1 MIQISHDSQ
10 LRKKML
16 NFLSVLFWHFVD
28 FHSMIQGKKR
38 KLLKYKKKC
47 LKDVK
52 QKMIDF
58 ANCHLPGFEF
68 PFCLL
73 VVLLRAFSMRNG
85 SATCV
90 YMLRCYCLQLLS
102 NAVEVFSK
110 SVDSTKRRRTRK
122 HANSCSSS
130 KRGNAYCGFA
140 TGIMVKFLFSPY
152 FYTIEKVKLCG
163 LLLLS
168 SVFWTKP
175 CTPIL
180 GKCAFYAFSG
190 TVKGALL
197 IKL

>member
-1 MIQISHDSQ
+1 
-10 LRKKML
+10 ML

-110 SVDSTKRRRTRK
+110 SVDSTKRRRRRK
-122 HANSCSSS
+122 HALLQ
-130 KRGNAYCGFA
+130 A
-140 TGIMVKFLFSPY
+140 TAVVGYLLYWNNGKV
-152 FYTIEKVKLCG
+152 TISIFFIQLCG

-168 SVFWTKP
+168 SFWTRHA
-175 CTPIL
+175 L
-180 GKCAFYAFSG
+180 FLENVHSMFSG
-190 TVKGALL
+190 TKERLATY
-197 IKL
+197 

>member
-1 MIQISHDSQ
+1 MIKDFRREMYLLWRQDQRPPGRSQDRPTAFSWDLISDSCQIKS
-10 LRKKML
+10 
-16 NFLSVLFWHFVD
+16 
-28 FHSMIQGKKR
+28 
-38 KLLKYKKKC
+38 

-90 YMLRCYCLQLLS
+90 YMLRCCCLQLLS

-140 TGIMVKFLFSPY
+140 TGIMVKFLFSHI
-152 FYTIEKVKLCG
+152 FIQLRK
-163 LLLLS
+163 
-168 SVFWTKP
+168 
-175 CTPIL
+175 
-180 GKCAFYAFSG
+180 
-190 TVKGALL
+190 
-197 IKL
+197 

>member
-1 MIQISHDSQ
+1 MTHQFAK
-10 LRKKML
+10 RKPLVAQKKKVL

-28 FHSMIQGKKR
+28 FHSIIQGKKR
-38 KLLKYKKKC
+38 KLLKYKKKS

-140 TGIMVKFLFSPY
+140 TGIMVKFHFFPIFLYNWENETLRSLITKFR
-152 FYTIEKVKLCG
+152 
-163 LLLLS
+163 LLN
-168 SVFWTKP
+168 
-175 CTPIL
+175 
-180 GKCAFYAFSG
+180 
-190 TVKGALL
+190 
-197 IKL
+197 

>member
-1 MIQISHDSQ
+1 MILWHDVKVSFTKTYTTFDSSVC
-10 LRKKML
+10 KKKTFGRAKKKVL

-28 FHSMIQGKKR
+28 FHSIIQGKKR
-38 KLLKYKKKC
+38 KLLKYKKKS

-90 YMLRCYCLQLLS
+90 YMLRYYCLQLLS

-140 TGIMVKFLFSPY
+140 TGIMVKFLFSHIFIQLRKWNFAVSY
-152 FYTIEKVKLCG
+152 Y
-163 LLLLS
+163 
-168 SVFWTKP
+168 
-175 CTPIL
+175 
-180 GKCAFYAFSG
+180 
-190 TVKGALL
+190 
-197 IKL
+197 